1 MNAITRYQVEES
13 VLAAVASILPKRMKK
28 KEITMES
35 SLKNNLDIDSLKMVE
50 LILVLEE
57 DMQVDLFSKSG
68 EVNYVKDLV
77 DIIYKTAIKE
87 P

>member
-1 MNAITRYQVEES
+1 MNAITRYRVEES

-28 KEITMES
+28 KDITMES
-35 SLKNNLDIDSLKMVE
+35 SLKNDLDIDSLKMVE
-50 LILVLEE
+50 LVLVLEE